1 MNTYLSKLSIRI
13 KMLMGYLLT
22 FLVSVI
28 LGNLIIFIVTHKTI
42 ENNTEQEL
50 SNSTNIIMNMV
61 KSAADAS
68 IKNHLRA
75 VAEKNRDIVQY
86 YYNEYKLGK
95 MSEEA
100 AQKKASEVLLTQIIG
115 KTGYI
120 YCVNSQ
126 GVLQVHPKINGS
138 DLSKYDFIHQ
148 QTLNREGYIEY
159 EWANPGEESPR
170 LKALYMTYFGPWD
183 WIISVSSYRE
193 EFKDL
198 FRVGDFRDDI
208 LAVSFGKTGYPYV
221 MDSKGNLIIHPK
233 LQGHNI
239 YDSKDSNGREFVK
252 EMCAQKSGKI
262 IYPWQNP
269 GENYLREKLVIFNYI
284 PEFDWIVA
292 SSSYLEEFNGPLVT
306 IGYASLITLTLV
318 ILLIVPITLI
328 MSNSINKPIQE
339 IIQGFSLG
347 AQGDYSSHIH
357 TTNQDEIGKLA
368 NYYNEFMSKLSES
381 SRSLQASEERFR
393 LLFENAVEG
402 VFTINADGK
411 FLNVNPS
418 MAKMLGYDGREHLI
432 REISNFGAKAYIDLS
447 EQNRLVNELKRTG
460 TINGFE
466 TTYKRRD
473 GSSIWISLNARAYTD
488 DNGALT
494 TIDGFCNDITEKKKT
509 EEIQI
514 RIKEELEQRV
524 EERTAQ
530 LSSYIDILELRNTH
544 ESLLRE
550 MGEML
555 QVCRSVDES
564 FPIINQYVSLFFPK
578 QNGALFLFATDKN
591 ILKSVVSWGNTDEIE
606 MQFNRDE
613 CWALRQGKM
622 YGICNN
628 INQLLPCEHIQKKEN
643 LAYLCL
649 PITAQ
654 GEVLGLLHIVQ
665 PCINEDIVCIDQ
677 NLKAIATTFTDHL
690 GLSLA
695 NLKLQEKL
703 RNQSMTDPLTG
714 LYNRRFMEEFAQKE
728 LLRAKRHASTFSM
741 IILDIDYFKN
751 FNDTYGHNAGDLVLQ
766 EIAFYFQKHC
776 RISDIVCR
784 YGGEEFVI
792 LLPNCL
798 ANDAMDLAEKL
809 CRGVREHVR
818 IPYHN
823 ATLSVTISMG
833 VASIPTHGKELDEM
847 IKAADRALYQAKGN
861 GRDRVIMAM

>member
-1 MNTYLSKLSIRI
+1 MNTYLSKLSIRT

-22 FLVSVI
+22 FLVSVV
-28 LGNLIIFIVTHKTI
+28 LGNLIIFMVTHKTI

-50 SNSTNIIMNMV
+50 MNSTNIIMNMV
-61 KSAADAS
+61 KSASDAS

-95 MSEEA
+95 MSEDE
-100 AQKKASEVLLTQIIG
+100 AQKKASEVLLTQVIG

-126 GVLQVHPKINGS
+126 GVLKVHPKINGA
-138 DLSKYDFIHQ
+138 DLAKYDFIHQ
-148 QTLNREGYIEY
+148 QTLTREGYIEY
-159 EWANPGEESPR
+159 EWANPGEELPR

-193 EFKDL
+193 EFKNL
-198 FRVGDFRDDI
+198 FRVSDFRDDI

-269 GENYLREKLVIFNYI
+269 GENYLRDKLVIFNYI

-328 MSNSINKPIQE
+328 ISNSINKPIQE

-347 AQGDYSSHIH
+347 ARGDYSSRIH
-357 TTNQDEIGKLA
+357 TKNQDEMGKLA
-368 NYYNEFMSKLSES
+368 DYYNEFMSKLSES

-411 FLNVNPS
+411 FISVNPS
-418 MAKMLGYDGREHLI
+418 MAKMLGYDGRKNLI
-432 REISNFGAKAYIDLS
+432 REVSDFGAKAYIELS
-447 EQNRLVNELKRTG
+447 EQNRLIAELKRTG

-466 TTYKRRD
+466 TMYKRRD
-473 GSSIWISLNARAYTD
+473 GSSIWISLNARAYSD
-488 DNGALT
+488 SNGDLT
-494 TIDGFCNDITEKKKT
+494 TIDVFCSDITEKKKA
-509 EEIQI
+509 EDAQN

-524 EERTAQ
+524 EERTSQ
-530 LSSYIDILELRNTH
+530 LSDYINILEQRNTH

-555 QVCRSVDES
+555 QVCQSVDES
-564 FPIINQYVSLFFPK
+564 FLIINQYVGLFFPK
-578 QNGALFLFATDKN
+578 QNGALFLFADTN
-591 ILKSVVSWGNTDEIE
+591 TLKSVVSWGNTDDIE

-613 CWALRQGKM
+613 CWALRQGKI
-622 YGICNN
+622 YSICKDS
-628 INQLLPCEHIQKKEN
+628 NQLPCEHIQRKEN

-649 PITAQ
+649 PIIAQ

-665 PCINEDIVCIDQ
+665 PCISSDIVCIEQ

-714 LYNRRFMEEFAQKE
+714 LYNRRFMEEFGRKE
-728 LLRAKRHASTFSM
+728 LLRVKRNATSFSM
-741 IILDIDYFKN
+741 IILDVDHFKN
-751 FNDTYGHNAGDLVLQ
+751 FNDTYGHDAGDLVLQ
-766 EIAFYFQKHC
+766 EISFYFKKHC
-776 RISDIVCR
+776 RTSDIVCR

-792 LLPNCL
+792 LLPNCS

-809 CRGVREHVR
+809 CKGVREHLR

-833 VASIPTHGKELDEM
+833 VASMLAHGEELDE
-847 IKAADRALYQAKGN
+847 ILKAADRALYQAKGN
-861 GRDRVIMAM
+861 GRDRVIMAI